1 MARNLFIF
9 QWDFFD
15 VFSTLCWGCNTNLE
29 MKTCC
34 FRFLYGTL
42 LQHKE
47 EEEVVVPW
55 NEKHF
60 NLLLP
65 TFFREFAL
73 QKKDWMTQKVFFRV
87 LQQVL
92 DFNTFFDSTSVL
104 KSV

>member
-1 MARNLFIF
+1 
-9 QWDFFD
+9 
-15 VFSTLCWGCNTNLE
+15 

-42 LQHKE
+42 LQHK

-92 DFNTFFDSTSVL
+92 DFNTFLDSTSVL